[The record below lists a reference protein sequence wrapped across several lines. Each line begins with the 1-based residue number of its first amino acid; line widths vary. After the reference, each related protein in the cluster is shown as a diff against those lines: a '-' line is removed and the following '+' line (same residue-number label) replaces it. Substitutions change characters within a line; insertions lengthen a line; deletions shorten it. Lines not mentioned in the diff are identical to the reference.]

1 MKKIIGITLLC
12 LAPLSVNF
20 ASDNVQ
26 GRVEQ
31 SKSAVQELA
40 GKLMKEMKTAMQA
53 GGPVQA
59 IKACNESAPLIAS
72 EISEKYNWQV
82 GRTSLKLRNPANA
95 PDAWEEA
102 VLKKFAERRAAGES
116 PEKMAYFEVVEEK
129 GQKNF
134 RFMKAIGMPPL
145 AKMPC
150 LICHGDNIDSTISTK
165 LNELYPNDKAVG
177 YKAGEIRGAFTITQP
192 M

>member
-72 EISEKYNWQV
+72 EISEKYNWKV
-82 GRTSLKLRNPANA
+82 GRNSWKLRNHANA
-95 PDAWEEA
+95 PDAGEEA
-102 VLKKFAERRAAGES
+102 VRKKFAERRDAGES
-116 PEKMAYFEVVEEK
+116 AEEMADFEVM
-129 GQKNF
+129 GQKRQEYV
-134 RFMKAIGMPPL
+134 RFMK
-145 AKMPC
+145 
-150 LICHGDNIDSTISTK
+150 
-165 LNELYPNDKAVG
+165 E
-177 YKAGEIRGAFTITQP
+177 
-192 M
+192 